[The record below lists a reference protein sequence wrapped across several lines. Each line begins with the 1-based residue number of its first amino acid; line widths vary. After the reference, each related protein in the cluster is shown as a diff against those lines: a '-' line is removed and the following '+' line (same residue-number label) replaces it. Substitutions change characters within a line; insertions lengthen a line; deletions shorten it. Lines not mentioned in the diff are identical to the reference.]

1 MNVDKYNYTFYQG
14 IYILIFLIIIS
25 FLTYLFKYDNV
36 KYAINFF
43 ILFVILL
50 LAILCSSTFKN
61 NIIEN
66 YADENT
72 ASQQRNYNDISNTDI
87 TSLTIAIADEPFG
100 RLSNSYGGFFTS
112 TYDADYCADSFKKL
126 YKHGYRG
133 FHIYVEYPLNDPNV
147 PYCVLPYKDN
157 NGMNSISTR
166 GNKIKLTTVLDG
178 LYTAYYNT
186 FFTTYYEPVFLC
198 ITCLSTE
205 KENLLQGI
213 HNLLTNNEYSGIVS
227 TNYSA
232 TNKLSTII
240 DRIFVTLS
248 TYDGMPLSKNDFATH
263 YFIKETELKYA
274 AFNVVSSLG
283 LYSPLIKY
291 TRHEQ
296 DTFSTRGFDQEIQ
309 QNMNIAFANGVQFV
323 CAPPTQY
330 GITRDLSDN
339 VSYDYP
345 NTIANYKIKFTV
357 PGSNDISPYQ
367 VRNTTF
373 ISALG
378 GAIASQRIDDL
389 ELKLESDISDNSG
402 NIAANTRDISDN
414 IDNIAAN
421 TRAIDVNVGD
431 ISYNTRDISG
441 NFGDI
446 QDLLDTISGSTR
458 FRYLRSDVQALD
470 E

>member
-1 MNVDKYNYTFYQG
+1 MMHSCGYYLENIDDKYNYTFYQG

-166 GNKIKLTTVLDG
+166 GNKIKLQEGMIVSNEPG
-178 LYTAYYNT
+178 YYKKGE
-186 FFTTYYEPVFLC
+186 FG
-198 ITCLSTE
+198 IRI
-205 KENLLQGI
+205 ENLVTVI
-213 HNLLTNNEYSGIVS
+213 KKK
-227 TNYSA
+227 
-232 TNKLSTII
+232 NKYLKS
-240 DRIFVTLS
+240 RIRVGGFGRTSYFLIAR
-248 TYDGMPLSKNDFATH
+248 LKNQFQR
-263 YFIKETELKYA
+263 YENIK
-274 AFNVVSSLG
+274 
-283 LYSPLIKY
+283 
-291 TRHEQ
+291 
-296 DTFSTRGFDQEIQ
+296 
-309 QNMNIAFANGVQFV
+309 
-323 CAPPTQY
+323 
-330 GITRDLSDN
+330 
-339 VSYDYP
+339 
-345 NTIANYKIKFTV
+345 
-357 PGSNDISPYQ
+357 
-367 VRNTTF
+367 
-373 ISALG
+373 
-378 GAIASQRIDDL
+378 
-389 ELKLESDISDNSG
+389 
-402 NIAANTRDISDN
+402 
-414 IDNIAAN
+414 
-421 TRAIDVNVGD
+421 
-431 ISYNTRDISG
+431 
-441 NFGDI
+441 
-446 QDLLDTISGSTR
+446 
-458 FRYLRSDVQALD
+458 
-470 E
+470 

>member
-1 MNVDKYNYTFYQG
+1 
-14 IYILIFLIIIS
+14 
-25 FLTYLFKYDNV
+25 
-36 KYAINFF
+36 
-43 ILFVILL
+43 
-50 LAILCSSTFKN
+50 
-61 NIIEN
+61 
-66 YADENT
+66 
-72 ASQQRNYNDISNTDI
+72 
-87 TSLTIAIADEPFG
+87 
-100 RLSNSYGGFFTS
+100 
-112 TYDADYCADSFKKL
+112 
-126 YKHGYRG
+126 
-133 FHIYVEYPLNDPNV
+133 
-147 PYCVLPYKDN
+147 
-157 NGMNSISTR
+157 
-166 GNKIKLTTVLDG
+166 
-178 LYTAYYNT
+178 
-186 FFTTYYEPVFLC
+186 
-198 ITCLSTE
+198 
-205 KENLLQGI
+205 
-213 HNLLTNNEYSGIVS
+213 
-227 TNYSA
+227 
-232 TNKLSTII
+232 
-240 DRIFVTLS
+240 
-248 TYDGMPLSKNDFATH
+248 MPLSKNDFATH

-402 NIAANTRDISDN
+402 NIAANTR
-414 IDNIAAN
+414 
-421 TRAIDVNVGD
+421 AIDVNVGD

-470 E
+470 K